1 MAQYHENDE
10 IGYEGTIED
19 EGSSFALL
27 PEGDYDFTVSK
38 VTRFRYEG
46 GDKVPPC
53 NAVSVEVTVW
63 GTQDMTVITER
74 FYLIRKFEWKL
85 SQFFL
90 SLGMKKHGEPLV
102 MNWNIEGKR
111 GKCKVCIDKYQK
123 RDGGGDGQS
132 NKIKRFYAYDENVTT
147 LSPQTRQAD
156 GSAGTAPTYQQP
168 AQPTYQQPQNHGG
181 WKAGTF

>member
-1 MAQYHENDE
+1 MAQYNENDE

-63 GTQDMTVITER
+63 GAQDMTVITER

-90 SLGMKKHGEPLV
+90 SLGMKRHGEPLV
-102 MNWNIEGKR
+102 MNWNIEGKH
-111 GKCKVCIDKYQK
+111 GKCRVYVDKYQK
-123 RDGGGDGQS
+123 RDGRGEGQS
-132 NKIKRFYAYDENVTT
+132 NKIKKFYAYDEDVTT
-147 LSPQTRQAD
+147 VSPKTN
-156 GSAGTAPTYQQP
+156 TPPP
-168 AQPTYQQPQNHGG
+168 AQPTYQQPPQNNGG
-181 WKAGTF
+181 WKAGSF